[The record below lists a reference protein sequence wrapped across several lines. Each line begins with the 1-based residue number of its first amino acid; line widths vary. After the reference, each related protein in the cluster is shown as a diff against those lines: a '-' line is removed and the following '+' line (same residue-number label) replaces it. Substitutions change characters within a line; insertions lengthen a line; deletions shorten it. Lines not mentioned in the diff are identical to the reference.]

1 VLCRDFNARVGKQ
14 PIGKTLGTNGENTLN
29 ENGRHLI
36 NVASLNG
43 FKIKNTFFLDTKKFI
58 SKHGVP
64 E

>member
-43 FKIKNTFFLDTKKFI
+43 FKIKNTFF
-58 SKHGVP
+58 
-64 E
+64 